1 MARRKVEKN
10 IAYDD
15 ERKLYYVYLTYGKDA
30 AGKYRREAK
39 TASSKREAQ
48 QILRR
53 HNKAKEAG
61 IAVMPAKNTLVAAVE
76 AFIDY
81 KALDLAKTTIY
92 GYKHIFENHIK
103 SYFKDM
109 PIQAVTLQHLQDY
122 RVAKTKELSA
132 NTIGKHFALLHSVF
146 KDAYRKQLISRNPV
160 DLLDPIKK
168 ETKKK
173 ICLNAAEIAALCGSV
188 KGTKLEV
195 PVILA
200 VYLGLRR
207 GEICGLRW
215 IDIDFGQ
222 GLLHV
227 RNTRTKAGGT
237 VIEKEPKTEK
247 SERTLWMPE
256 EVVETLQRALGEK
269 REVQRK
275 HKRYIDTGYVVT
287 KQDGSAFSVNYIS
300 ESFLNRLRKQGLPTC
315 RFHDLR
321 HSFASIANS
330 AGIPMTEISATMG
343 HSNLSTTY
351 TVYTHELTSSREIAV
366 NAVAQEIQ
374 KAQASAEAC

>member
-1 MARRKVEKN
+1 MARRKIEKN

-103 SYFKDM
+103 PYFKDM
-109 PIQAVTLQHLQDY
+109 PIQVVTLQHLQDY

-215 IDIDFGQ
+215 TDIDFEQ

-256 EVVETLQRALGEK
+256 EVVETLQRALEEK
-269 REVQRK
+269 CEVQSK
-275 HKRYIDTGYVVT
+275 HKRYNDTGYVVT
-287 KQDGSAFSVNYIS
+287 KHDGSAFSVNYIS
-300 ESFLNRLRKQGLPTC
+300 ELF
-315 RFHDLR
+315 
-321 HSFASIANS
+321 
-330 AGIPMTEISATMG
+330 
-343 HSNLSTTY
+343 
-351 TVYTHELTSSREIAV
+351 
-366 NAVAQEIQ
+366 
-374 KAQASAEAC
+374 